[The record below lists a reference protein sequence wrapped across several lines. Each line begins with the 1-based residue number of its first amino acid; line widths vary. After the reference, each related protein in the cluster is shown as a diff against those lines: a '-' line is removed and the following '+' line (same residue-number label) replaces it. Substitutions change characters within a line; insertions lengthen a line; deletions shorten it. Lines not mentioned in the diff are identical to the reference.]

1 MTIIFVN
8 YTYASQYSLSNQD
21 EHANASP
28 QAASPIVGK
37 IVETMNS
44 GGYTYILLQ
53 TRTKQIWVAISET
66 KVSVGQDVILM
77 PGIELI
83 NFKSKSL
90 NRTFESIIFS
100 DGQIS
105 QQGSASGQGHASQG
119 SAHGNADS
127 QKSTASSK
135 GAIPPSN
142 ENIKVAKATGSNA
155 YTVAELFE
163 KRSELDKKEIVVRG
177 QVVKVSAQIMRKNWL
192 HIQDGTGDSQNGTN
206 DIVATTMDLPSVG
219 DIVTIKGILYSDKD
233 FGSGYRYNAII
244 EQAHVT
250 K

>member
-21 EHANASP
+21 EHANNSP
-28 QAASPIVGK
+28 QATSPLVGK

-90 NRTFESIIFS
+90 KRTFESIIFS

-105 QQGSASGQGHASQG
+105 QQGSASGQGHSSQD

-127 QKSTASSK
+127 QRSTAGSK
-135 GAIPPSN
+135 GAMPPSN
-142 ENIKVAKATGSNA
+142 GIIKVTKATGSNA

-177 QVVKVSAQIMRKNWL
+177 QVVKVSTQIMRKNWL

-219 DIVTIKGILYSDKD
+219 DIVTLKGILYSDKD